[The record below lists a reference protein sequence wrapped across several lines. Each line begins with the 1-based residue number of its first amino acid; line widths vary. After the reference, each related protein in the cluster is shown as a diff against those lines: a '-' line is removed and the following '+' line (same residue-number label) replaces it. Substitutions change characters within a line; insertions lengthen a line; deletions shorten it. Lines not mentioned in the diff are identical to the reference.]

1 MKNIAITAIALA
13 AILLPASCRD
23 SQEKRAGLPPGA
35 IPFTYDSLI
44 RIQGTIGEHNDCN
57 LIFGTGTSDLCIDM
71 DYYIRHAAG
80 IGMEDKVY
88 KAFFLD
94 SDSSL
99 QSLWLIQDTTISLD
113 LGAARIP
120 CRGAAVLDLGSG
132 SDGILGLGGL
142 TGSPIEINFG
152 RSYLRRITPEETDT
166 AGGYTEVPIGID
178 EAGRLTAEMEM
189 TVRDR
194 TVRGTFILD
203 TGKGGDVELSPAFAE
218 RQGLH
223 RLYEAGKN
231 MSPDAATAVIGED
244 TVRGITVRW
253 PAAATE
259 AGETGDTGYA
269 GSIGCGILSAFDIM
283 IDFADSTMYL
293 KPHGKTARPV
303 TGDS

>member
-1 MKNIAITAIALA
+1 MKDIAITAIALA
-13 AILLPASCRD
+13 AILLSASCRD

-80 IGMEDKVY
+80 IGMESKVY

-113 LGAARIP
+113 LGAARIS
-120 CRGAAVLDLGSG
+120 CRGAAVLDLGSV

-166 AGGYTEVPIGID
+166 TGGYTEVPIGID

-194 TVRGTFILD
+194 TVRGIFILD
-203 TGKGGDVELSPAFAE
+203 TGKSGDVELSPAFAE
-218 RQGLH
+218 RQGIH
-223 RLYEAGKN
+223 SLYEAGKN
-231 MSPDAATAVIGED
+231 MSPDTATAVIGKD

-259 AGETGDTGYA
+259 AGETGNTGYA
-269 GSIGCGILSAFDIM
+269 GSIGCGILSAFDII
-283 IDFADSTMYL
+283 IDFSDSTMYL
-293 KPHGKTARPV
+293 KPHGKNPAA
-303 TGDS
+303 GS